1 MDTTKP
7 SPLSAP
13 IHAKAPVGGR
23 VLDFTELQR
32 LCMPRGPLPRVG
44 TVRRWADRQGIRY
57 RADGKGG
64 IWTTLAALNAALG
77 LVHGEHDESPVE
89 DLI

>member
-1 MDTTKP
+1 MPTEV
-7 SPLSAP
+7 SGQGNLQA
-13 IHAKAPVGGR
+13 GGR
-23 VLDFTELQR
+23 VLTFTDLQR

-77 LVHGEHDESPVE
+77 LGGDESQQAPLE